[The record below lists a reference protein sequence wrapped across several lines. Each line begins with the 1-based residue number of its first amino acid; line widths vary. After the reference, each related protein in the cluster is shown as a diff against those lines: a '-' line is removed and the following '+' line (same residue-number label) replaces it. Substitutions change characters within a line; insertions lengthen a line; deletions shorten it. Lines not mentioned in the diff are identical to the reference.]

1 MLTTIPAAEA
11 KNKFG
16 LLMDTVQREAVAI
29 SKKGRTSAI
38 MMSVHEYEEYE
49 QLKLEK
55 LQRHVA
61 KGLEQADRGE
71 TIAVLFTTRV
81 SLTRFSRP
89 SSEKIDARVSSKCS

>member
-1 MLTTIPAAEA
+1 MLKTIPAAEA

-38 MMSVHEYEEYE
+38 MMPVHEYEEYE

-61 KGLEQADRGE
+61 KGLEQADCGE
-71 TIAVLFTTRV
+71 TIAVHDKGELHSLFKAIKQKNRREGV
-81 SLTRFSRP
+81 
-89 SSEKIDARVSSKCS
+89 E

>member
-1 MLTTIPAAEA
+1 MLKTIPAAEA

-29 SKKGRTSAI
+29 SKKGRTSAV
-38 MMSVHEYEEYE
+38 MMPVHEYEEYE

-61 KGLEQADRGE
+61 KGIEQADRGE
-71 TIAVLFTTRV
+71 TTAIHNKDELHALFKTIKQENR
-81 SLTRFSRP
+81 R
-89 SSEKIDARVSSKCS
+89 KDA

>member
-1 MLTTIPAAEA
+1 MLKTIPVAEA

-16 LLMDTVQREAVAI
+16 LLMDTVQREVVAI

-38 MMSVHEYEEYE
+38 MMPVHEYEEYE

-61 KGLEQADRGE
+61 KGVEQADRGE
-71 TIAVLFTTRV
+71 TIAVHDKGELHSLFKAIKQENRRKGV
-81 SLTRFSRP
+81 
-89 SSEKIDARVSSKCS
+89 E

>member
-1 MLTTIPAAEA
+1 MLKTIPAAEA

-38 MMSVHEYEEYE
+38 MMPVHEYEEYK

-55 LQRHVA
+55 LKRHVA
-61 KGLEQADRGE
+61 EGIEQANRGE
-71 TIAVLFTTRV
+71 TTIINSEDELHLL
-81 SLTRFSRP
+81 LTSIKQENR
-89 SSEKIDARVSSKCS
+89 SKEA